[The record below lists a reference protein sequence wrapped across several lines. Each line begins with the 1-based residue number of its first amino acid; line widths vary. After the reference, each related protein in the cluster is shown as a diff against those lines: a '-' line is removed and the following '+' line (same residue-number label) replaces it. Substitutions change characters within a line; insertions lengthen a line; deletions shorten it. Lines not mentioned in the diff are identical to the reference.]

1 MSGSSYGLESTI
13 VLFIS
18 ISILLSIL
26 VHELKKLS
34 KLPVSPML
42 LLAGCAFRTA
52 GTYIGDL
59 EFSVE
64 LVDNITHTT
73 VLIVFMPA
81 LIFETC
87 FATDWYTFKRE
98 IWQIIPLATTAVLLS
113 AFLTADMFIYILGY
127 DLTLS
132 EAMLIGTML
141 SATDH
146 VAVMAQLKEIKA
158 NQKFELLI
166 QGETLLNEGTVM
178 VLISVFLFEFHE
190 HPSGSMVGLFFRLS
204 LGGLALGLV
213 FGVAM
218 CIWLNK
224 IQNDPVQETTLT
236 IVTTYLLFYVAE
248 VTCLQV
254 SGALAIVAYGLFM
267 SAWGKTVISPAV
279 ERDVHSFWN
288 ILSTNVESIVFVIGG
303 MLLGKLIVTENELDG
318 SDVGKMFACFILLH
332 VIRATVILVHYPI
345 LKYFGYGLSFKEAL
359 VLTLAGLKGAI
370 AITLALMVYRTD
382 GVDKDV
388 RNLAL
393 FMTISIATL
402 SILVDSIA
410 IRFATKH
417 LGLEKLST
425 VQEHMMISVTHS
437 LIEQTTHKLQ
447 SMRKR
452 EDMKLADWS
461 DVIEIGGAR
470 KLLARV
476 LKNTQKGYKI
486 IENSPDSNIA
496 TLIQT
501 FKSAIKLTSDEIKIE
516 IRSRYLSS
524 LKGIYWHLF
533 EKSQCS
539 GEAAL
544 ALIETA
550 NRSLDEH
557 NEPMRDWQFAEK
569 NLLPRWLVS
578 LYMKASLAPKIG
590 YYFRNKLCERMS
602 AAYDIASTFMHA
614 HHEAEELIDYM
625 GIDEV
630 DKEIFEEVMHE
641 VHSNIHKADKFIK
654 TCITDSYPE
663 VLRYIQTKKAF
674 LTLVNSQHKLIDSI
688 YRQGV
693 IGEIEHSY
701 LLDSIHSNT
710 SLPIYKYARFPS
722 YKEILMNNFPEAS
735 EDQISL
741 ILSYST
747 EVSYEAGQIIHSL
760 GSLSTGAYIILKGRV
775 REFYEGYQSDHVVG
789 SMICLKNLLEHYD
802 SYITTLEA
810 ATNVTAYKIS
820 PSILQELPE
829 FELSIWKMCVHKL
842 LVIMKEQVPEL
853 KENESEILRAIIKK
867 CSLKKYLQGDH
878 FDGETGGI
886 LLYGQVGRYLG
897 IAYIPPDNLK
907 YYCVTDKVVFMHFPS
922 GLAERI
928 KLFREP
934 LHKAIIGFLRSN
946 DSRFK
951 LKGTALMKSLSD
963 LSERSLPKLY
973 TDTNINTETNVS
985 SFDVIKLYDVE
996 TTQLF

>member
-1 MSGSSYGLESTI
+1 
-13 VLFIS
+13 
-18 ISILLSIL
+18 
-26 VHELKKLS
+26 
-34 KLPVSPML
+34 ML
-42 LLAGCAFRTA
+42 LLAGCAFRIA
-52 GTYIGDL
+52 GAYMGDL
-59 EFSVE
+59 DSSVQ
-64 LVDNITHTT
+64 LIDNITHTT

-87 FATDWYTFKRE
+87 FATDWYTFRRE

-113 AFLTADMFIYILGY
+113 AFLTAEMFIYILGY

-146 VAVMAQLKEIKA
+146 VAVVAQLKEIKA
-158 NQKFELLI
+158 SQKFELLV

-178 VLISVFLFEFHE
+178 VLISIFLFEFHE
-190 HPSGSMVGLFFRLS
+190 NSSVSLAGLFFRLS
-204 LGGLALGLV
+204 LGSVALGLL
-213 FGVAM
+213 FGILM
-218 CIWLNK
+218 CILLSK
-224 IQNDPVQETTLT
+224 IQDDPVQETTLT
-236 IVTTYLLFYVAE
+236 IVTTYLLFYTAE
-248 VTCLQV
+248 VTFFQV

-288 ILSTNVESIVFVIGG
+288 ILSTNVESLVFVIGG

-318 SDVGKMFACFILLH
+318 GDVGKMFACFVMLH
-332 VIRATVILVHYPI
+332 IIRAIVILVHYPV
-345 LKYFGYGLSFKEAL
+345 LKYFGYGLSLKEAL

-382 GVDKDV
+382 EVNEDC

-393 FMTISIATL
+393 FMTISIAAL

-410 IRFATKH
+410 IRFATKY

-425 VQEHMMISVTHS
+425 VQENMMISVTNS

-461 DVIEIGGAR
+461 DVIEIAGAK

-476 LKNTQKGYKI
+476 FKNTKKGHKI
-486 IENSPDSNIA
+486 IENSPDSNIP
-496 TLIQT
+496 TLIQN
-501 FKSAIKLTSDEIKIE
+501 FKSAINITSDEIKIE

-539 GEAAL
+539 GQTAL
-544 ALIETA
+544 ALIKTA

-557 NEPMRDWQFAEK
+557 HEPMRDWQFAEK
-569 NLLPRWLVS
+569 NLLPRWLVNFY
-578 LYMKASLAPKIG
+578 LKASVEPRIG
-590 YYFRNKLCERMS
+590 SYFRNKLCERMS
-602 AAYDIASTFMHA
+602 EAYDIASTFMHA

-641 VHSNIHKADKFIK
+641 VHSNIHKADIFIK

-674 LTLVNSQHKLIDSI
+674 LTLLNSQRKLIDSI
-688 YRQGV
+688 YKQGV
-693 IGEIEHSY
+693 IGEIEHFY
-701 LLDSIHSNT
+701 LLDSINSDSY
-710 SLPIYKYARFPS
+710 SLPIYKYARLPS
-722 YKEILMNNFPEAS
+722 IKEILMNNFPEAS

-747 EVSYEAGQIIHSL
+747 EVSYEAGKIIHSL
-760 GSLSTGAYIILKGRV
+760 GSISTGAYIILKGRA
-775 REFYEGYQSDHVVG
+775 REFCEGYQTDHVVG

-802 SYITTLEA
+802 KYITTLEA

-820 PSILQELPE
+820 PTILQELPE
-829 FELSIWKMCVHKL
+829 FEISIWKMCVHKI
-842 LVIMKEQVPEL
+842 LVIMKEQVPEIQ
-853 KENESEILRAIIKK
+853 ENESEILRAIINK
-867 CSLKKYLQGDH
+867 CSLKRYFKGDSL
-878 FDGETGGI
+878 DGETGGI

-897 IAYIPPDNLK
+897 ISYVPPDNLK
-907 YYCVTDKVVFMHFPS
+907 YYCTTDKVIFMHFPS

-951 LKGTALMKSLSD
+951 LKGKALLKSLSD

-985 SFDVIKLYDVE
+985 SFEAIKLYDIE
-996 TTQLF
+996 TTQIFRDGV